1 MEKGKFYLDQVKK
14 NNVKFIKL
22 FKRSKADNF
31 MYNGEYTK
39 MKKFYRGM
47 MYGNFFYDNEI
58 YSSRSSKETSYRK
71 N

>member
-39 MKKFYRGM
+39 MKKFYRG
-47 MYGNFFYDNEI
+47 NEM
-58 YSSRSSKETSYRK
+58 RK
-71 N
+71 NIGRIGRRNLKIPL